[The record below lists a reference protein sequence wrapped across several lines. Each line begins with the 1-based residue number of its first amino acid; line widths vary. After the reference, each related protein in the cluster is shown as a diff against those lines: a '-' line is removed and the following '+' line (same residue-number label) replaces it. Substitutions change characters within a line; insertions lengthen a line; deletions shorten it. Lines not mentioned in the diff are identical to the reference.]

1 MNNLKG
7 FGNSSLKIFFFL
19 QLETNGSISDHADST
34 LVPTLQ
40 ESLAVIAR
48 TLLVFSLS
56 SSSTS
61 ETFEVNLYSCSSTLI
76 CKRIWPL
83 FSN

>member
-1 MNNLKG
+1 MV
-7 FGNSSLKIFFFL
+7 SV
-19 QLETNGSISDHADST
+19 SDRADST

-48 TLLVFSLS
+48 TLAVFSLS
-56 SSSTS
+56 SSNTS
-61 ETFEVNLYSCSSTLI
+61 DTSEVNLYSCCSALI